1 MKDKATIELVELL
14 RKAQSDKDM
23 LDLLKGLLTIGEL
36 KEIAKRVQIVRM
48 LKSGVPQREIA
59 AKLNVGIA
67 TVTRGS
73 REIKQGR
80 FSQI

>member
-1 MKDKATIELVELL
+1 MKDKATTELVELL
-14 RKAQSDKDM
+14 LKARSDKDM
-23 LDLLKGLLTIGEL
+23 LDLLKGLLTVGEL

-48 LKSGVPQREIA
+48 LKAGVPQREIA